1 MFFSFSGLLRLFWVV
16 RQRKERRGGGLVA
29 AGPLQHLRRSSESTA
44 EMAFSFFL
52 FEIIKIPKAQTI
64 PGNRE

>member
-29 AGPLQHLRRSSESTA
+29 AGPLQHLRSLESTA